1 VWVLNPNV
9 VCSLG
14 SGIDFLIF
22 WITRFLL
29 FLGWYSFVENFN
41 SVKLDKFYVP
51 DLSVGLF
58 GLLAN
63 NMKINGGRILKAF
76 QVHFS
81 VGKMISSIKALSYIS
96 NVTCCF
102 TKSSTGNC
110 LVIWWRQSIYVEFI
124 FLLEM
129 QG

>member
-1 VWVLNPNV
+1 VFPI
-9 VCSLG
+9 CQ
-14 SGIDFLIF
+14 
-22 WITRFLL
+22 R
-29 FLGWYSFVENFN
+29 
-41 SVKLDKFYVP
+41 
-51 DLSVGLF
+51 GLF

-63 NMKINGGRILKAF
+63 NMKINGDRILKAF

-81 VGKMISSIKALSYIS
+81 IGKMISSIKALSYIS

-110 LVIWWRQSIYVEFI
+110 LVIWRRQSIYVEFI

>member
-63 NMKINGGRILKAF
+63 NMKINGGRILKG
-76 QVHFS
+76 FS
-81 VGKMISSIKALSYIS
+81 GSLQ
-96 NVTCCF
+96 C
-102 TKSSTGNC
+102 
-110 LVIWWRQSIYVEFI
+110 RQNDQLNQGFI
-124 FLLEM
+124 LHK
-129 QG
+129 